1 MSGVPIDRGLLI
13 SGEED
18 VVGEGDGLRYLEER
32 GQRAGCAAHASED
45 RVAGGAPLLYF
56 DVEVDCEGG
65 VLDGW

>member
-1 MSGVPIDRGLLI
+1 M
-13 SGEED
+13 
-18 VVGEGDGLRYLEER
+18 GEGDGLRYLEER